1 MQCSSPAIDAMKK
14 LSLPIATALLAS
26 GCGSAPAP
34 KSDLIAG
41 DALRDQTLGYT
52 VRSAPPF
59 SSLNSAQALTNKVI
73 DAAGSMVAATRL
85 SPGFHATTEADA
97 AAKAASYGH
106 IVDPARDIS
115 QELVSAFE
123 AAKGARRADGVLAVP
138 DAIKVKDIA
147 RAARGRA
154 RYMLDVETEKWGLST
169 FATDW
174 FHYDLH
180 YQASARLID
189 TESGAV
195 VASGVCKDKPD
206 DKARAPN
213 FDQLMIDN
221 AALLKSRIATAALEC
236 VATLKAKMLR

>member
-1 MQCSSPAIDAMKK
+1 MKK
-14 LSLPIATALLAS
+14 MSFPIATALLAS

-34 KSDLIAG
+34 KSELTIG
-41 DALRDQTLGYT
+41 YALHNQTLSYT
-52 VRSAPPF
+52 VRNTTPF

-73 DAAGSMVAATRL
+73 DMAGSVAAASRL

-106 IVDPARDIS
+106 VVDPAHDIS
-115 QELVSAFE
+115 EELVAAFE
-123 AAKGARRADGVLAVP
+123 AEKGIRRAEGVLAVP
-138 DAIKVKDIA
+138 DDIKVKDIA

-154 RYMLDVETEKWGLST
+154 RFMLDVETEKWGLST

-189 TESGAV
+189 TESGKI
-195 VASGVCKDKPD
+195 VASGVCKDTPD
-206 DKARAPN
+206 DKAKAPN

-221 AALLKSRIATAALEC
+221 AALLKARIAAAAMEC
-236 VATLKAKMLR
+236 VATLKSKMLR

>member
-1 MQCSSPAIDAMKK
+1 MKK

-34 KSDLIAG
+34 KSELIAG

-52 VRSAPPF
+52 VRNTPPF
-59 SSLNSAQALTNKVI
+59 SSLNRAQALTNKVI
-73 DAAGSMVAATRL
+73 DTAGSMVAATRL

-106 IVDPARDIS
+106 IVDPARDIA
-115 QELVSAFE
+115 QELVNAFE
-123 AAKGARRADGVLAVP
+123 AQRGARRADGVLVVA
-138 DAIKVKDIA
+138 DDIKTKDIA
-147 RAARGRA
+147 KAARGRA

-195 VASGVCKDKPD
+195 VASGVCKDTPD

-221 AALLKSRIATAALEC
+221 AALLKTRIATAALEC
-236 VATLKAKMLR
+236 VASLKAKMLR